1 MATPLQKNDIEIP
14 IDRRTKAE
22 RRSPVD
28 RRENDVPVAE
38 ERRTGERR
46 KVARRRQI
54 DPTTCERDYTNDEL
68 EFMHALDDYKRV
80 NGRMFPTCSEILEV
94 VNKLGYQ
101 KRISDELSFPDESLI
116 TDDVIR
122 SDDPLEE
129 RAEQDSSTVD

>member
-14 IDRRTKAE
+14 IDRRAKAE
-22 RRSPVD
+22 RRSQVD

-38 ERRTGERR
+38 ERRTEERR
-46 KVARRRQI
+46 KVVRRRQI

-94 VNKLGYQ
+94 VHKLGYQ
-101 KRISDELSFPDESLI
+101 KRISDELSFTDESLV

-122 SDDPLEE
+122 SGDPLEQ
-129 RAEQDSSTVD
+129 RAEQDSPTVD